1 MADLGF
7 IKSYIAEYNNVTGT
21 ITLTFES
28 DDFAQE
34 VHIRDV
40 GQPLASVGTLSPSEN
55 GWIVETEDEFV
66 FIGNV
71 QGQNAVL
78 VRIDNG
84 PGVDPDYYVYSVGN
98 LNLDPVTYQID
109 NATTSYVYCLLEGT
123 LIPTERGEIPVEKLT
138 SGDKV
143 FDSNGNLV
151 EIRWV
156 GVQTFSP
163 LFSGKEIWP
172 VKISKGALG
181 ESSPNRDLYVS
192 QDHAIF
198 LQGLLVCAEALVN
211 GRSITVEKPTD
222 ASIKYYGLDLGP
234 ATIHPV
240 HNLPVGSLGAVPREY
255 FDNYKEWLDS
265 GHELIDEPLM
275 FPRVKSATQLPEQVK
290 RGISA

>member
-7 IKSYIAEYNNVTGT
+7 FKSYIAQYDNVTGT
-21 ITLTFES
+21 ITLTFQS
-28 DDFAQE
+28 ADFAQE

-40 GQPLASVGTLSPSEN
+40 GQPLASLGTLSPSEN
-55 GWIVETEDEFV
+55 GWIVETEDQFV

-84 PGVDPDYYVYSVGN
+84 PGVDPDYYVYSIGN
-98 LNLDPVTYQID
+98 LNLDPATYQID
-109 NATTSYVYCLLEGT
+109 NVTTNYVYCLLEGT
-123 LIPTERGEIPVEKLT
+123 LIPTEHGEIPVEKLT
-138 SGDKV
+138 SGDKIL
-143 FDSNGNLV
+143 DSNGNLV
-151 EIRWV
+151 EVRWV

-163 LFSGKEIWP
+163 PFIGKEIWP

-181 ESSPNRDLYVS
+181 ESTPNEDLYVS

-198 LQGLLVCAEALVN
+198 IQGLLICANALVN
-211 GRSITVEKPTD
+211 GTTITLVKPST
-222 ASIKYYGLDLGP
+222 SFIKYFGLDLGP

-240 HNLPVGSLGAVPREY
+240 HNLLVGSLGAVPREN
-255 FDNYKEWLDS
+255 FNNYQEWLDS

-275 FPRVKSATQLPEQVK
+275 FPRVKSTTQLPEQVK